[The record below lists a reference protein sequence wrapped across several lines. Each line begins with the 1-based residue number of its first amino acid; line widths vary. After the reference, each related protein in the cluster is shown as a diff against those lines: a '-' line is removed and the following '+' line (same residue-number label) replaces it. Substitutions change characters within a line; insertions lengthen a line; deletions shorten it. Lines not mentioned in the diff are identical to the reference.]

1 MIDHIGI
8 EVTDVARSVAFYER
22 ALAPLGYKL
31 IMRFQPAPGMD
42 VAGFGFGGKP
52 DFWIST
58 GRPDRAIH
66 IAFRADK
73 RSIVSAFHAAAMAA
87 GGVDNGAPGPRP
99 IYHEHYY
106 GAFVKDPDGHNVE
119 AVCHD
124 AYLG

>member
-31 IMRFQPAPGMD
+31 VMRFQPAPGMD
-42 VAGFGFGGKP
+42 VAGFGVGGKP
-52 DFWIST
+52 DFWLAN

-66 IAFRADK
+66 VAFHADK
-73 RSIVSAFHAAAMAA
+73 RSIVTAFHAAAMAA

-119 AVCHD
+119 AVCHEP
-124 AYLG
+124 YLG